1 MKSGFEIVRE
11 TVDSAGRTDERREP
25 VTLPLED
32 DLPRMGLSVPYVLSR
47 EAAIAVNTALAVD
60 QPLLVTGEP
69 GCGKTSLAFAVARQ
83 LGAEVEEHHV
93 KSTSLARDLL
103 YAFDSVRRFHDASI
117 GAVEARDPRRYVTLT
132 ALGRAL
138 ASSSTR
144 VVLIDE
150 IDKAHRD
157 FPNDLLHELDR
168 KSFTVQETGERYDQR
183 CRHFVLV
190 TSNGE
195 RRLPDAFLRRC
206 VYLHLPFPDATMLH
220 AIVRA
225 HGIARAGEPLVD
237 AAIARFEELRAL
249 DVEKRPA
256 TSELLAWIFVLARR
270 GVPASEL
277 ERAPLGELAGLE
289 LLVKL
294 EADRERL
301 PR

>member
-1 MKSGFEIVRE
+1 MKSTFEIVRE
-11 TVDSAGRTDERREP
+11 SGSDAAERTEP
-25 VTLPLED
+25 LTLPLDEEV
-32 DLPRMGLSVPYVLSR
+32 PRMGLSVPYVLSR

-69 GCGKTSLAFAVARQ
+69 GCGKTSLAYAVARQ
-83 LGAEVEEHHV
+83 LGAEVEELHV
-93 KSTSLARDLL
+93 KSTSVARDLL

-117 GAVEARDPRRYVTLT
+117 GAAEAREPSRYVALT
-132 ALGRAL
+132 ALGRAI
-138 ASSSTR
+138 AAASTR

-168 KSFTVQETGERYDQR
+168 KSFVVQETGERYEQR

-206 VYLHLPFPDATMLH
+206 VYHHIPFPDARTLRE
-220 AIVRA
+220 IVRA
-225 HGIARAGEPLVD
+225 HGAARAGDELVD
-237 AAIARFEELRAL
+237 MAIERFEELRAADL
-249 DVEKRPA
+249 EKRPA
-256 TSELLAWIFVLARR
+256 TSELLAWILVLARR
-270 GVPASEL
+270 KISAEDL
-277 ERAPLGELAGLE
+277 ARAPIDSLPGLE

-294 EADRERL
+294 EADRDRL
-301 PR
+301 RR